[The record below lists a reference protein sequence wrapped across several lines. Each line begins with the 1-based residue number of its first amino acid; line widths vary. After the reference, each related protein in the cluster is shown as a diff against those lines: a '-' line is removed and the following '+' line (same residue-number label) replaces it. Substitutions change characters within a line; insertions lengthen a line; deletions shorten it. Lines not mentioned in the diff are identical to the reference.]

1 MNTAETAGSIHAALR
16 EDLRRARIEPF
27 SWVANKSILV
37 AGTCDSLLQG
47 GLGILCTHI
56 CSTLSA
62 RSQQSSCFE
71 TVPIG

>member
-47 GLGILCTHI
+47 GLGIL
-56 CSTLSA
+56 LN
-62 RSQQSSCFE
+62 
-71 TVPIG
+71 P